1 MNNQNQSAKASLC
14 RFFLFPREFKDSDIE
29 EEVREAFRVFDKEG
43 DGFITT
49 ADLAEVS
56 AHVMMKTGA
65 GDICPLCLLPY
76 PTGQHTHHAHR
87 VHVNQHALDHH
98 KVMQTFGDILSI
110 AETEVSIFY
119 NQLQFQT
126 YKKSGNWLIKPKDVI
141 AKSMLKYK
149 IIVSCHHLSQEM
161 NSQADIDGDGNVNY
175 EEFVAMLFR
184 GVSPCLTVGIRYIH
198 LKSCYYK
205 INNNSNA
212 IELPISAVWF
222 FKGLGGHRSNSS
234 EHWEEKK
241 RLRGFYHSFQ

>member
-1 MNNQNQSAKASLC
+1 M
-14 RFFLFPREFKDSDIE
+14 PI
-29 EEVREAFRVFDKEG
+29 VP
-43 DGFITT
+43 I
-49 ADLAEVS
+49 
-56 AHVMMKTGA
+56 
-65 GDICPLCLLPY
+65 
-76 PTGQHTHHAHR
+76 
-87 VHVNQHALDHH
+87 NQHAVDHH

-141 AKSMLKYK
+141 AKSMFKYK

-241 RLRGFYHSFQ
+241 RLRGFLSFVLIKRKMIIIIIIINNDNDNNKTNLSVECFSFSSFFKVQYAGDPYA

>member
-1 MNNQNQSAKASLC
+1 MTIVPSSIPNI
-14 RFFLFPREFKDSDIE
+14 PIMP
-29 EEVREAFRVFDKEG
+29 
-43 DGFITT
+43 ITSI
-49 ADLAEVS
+49 VS
-56 AHVMMKTGA
+56 
-65 GDICPLCLLPY
+65 I
-76 PTGQHTHHAHR
+76 
-87 VHVNQHALDHH
+87 NQHAVDHH

-184 GVSPCLTVGIRYIH
+184 GVSPCLMVGIKYIH
-198 LKSCYYK
+198 LKS
-205 INNNSNA
+205 
-212 IELPISAVWF
+212 
-222 FKGLGGHRSNSS
+222 
-234 EHWEEKK
+234 
-241 RLRGFYHSFQ
+241 

>member
-1 MNNQNQSAKASLC
+1 MFEWIIKISRPRLPLC
-14 RFFLFPREFKDSDIE
+14 RANFFLFPREFKDSDIE

-76 PTGQHTHHAHR
+76 PMGQHTHHAHR

-184 GVSPCLTVGIRYIH
+184 GVSPCLGIRYIH
-198 LKSCYYK
+198 LKSCY
-205 INNNSNA
+205 
-212 IELPISAVWF
+212 
-222 FKGLGGHRSNSS
+222 
-234 EHWEEKK
+234 
-241 RLRGFYHSFQ
+241 

>member
-1 MNNQNQSAKASLC
+1 
-14 RFFLFPREFKDSDIE
+14 
-29 EEVREAFRVFDKEG
+29 
-43 DGFITT
+43 
-49 ADLAEVS
+49 
-56 AHVMMKTGA
+56 
-65 GDICPLCLLPY
+65 
-76 PTGQHTHHAHR
+76 
-87 VHVNQHALDHH
+87 
-98 KVMQTFGDILSI
+98 MQTFGDILSI

-141 AKSMLKYK
+141 AKSMFKYK

-184 GVSPCLTVGIRYIH
+184 GVSPCLTVEIRYIH